1 MDKTK
6 LNFASK
12 AIHVGQEPDEK
23 TGSVIVPLYQTSTY
37 AQKSPGE
44 HMGYEYSRTDNPT
57 RHAYEQC
64 LASLEN
70 ANYCASFA
78 SGMAAIHCI
87 VESLEKNVNIVC
99 SDDVYGGTFR
109 LFDKVFTKHGLKFS
123 YLDFSNLNEVEE
135 FFNKNKVDVSWIETP
150 SNPMLK
156 LIDIK
161 KLSNL
166 CKTHDVKL
174 VVDNTFA
181 SPFIQNP
188 LNLGADMV
196 VHSTTKYIGG
206 HSDVVGGAIMC
217 NDANWFGKI
226 KFLQNSIGAVP
237 SAFDTWLS
245 LRGVKTLALRMQR
258 HCENASKISNFLKNH
273 SKVNQVI
280 YPGIEDHPNHGLVR
294 EQMQGYAGGM
304 LSVYLDMNLNQTKA
318 FLSHLKLFILAESL
332 GGVESLI
339 EHPAI
344 MTHASLPAEKRK
356 ALGITDAF
364 IRISVGIEDIE
375 DLQNDLQY
383 ALSKV

>member
-44 HMGYEYSRTDNPT
+44 HLGYEYSRTDNPT
-57 RHAYEQC
+57 RHAYEKC
-64 LASLEN
+64 LASLEK
-70 ANYCASFA
+70 AQYCASFA

-87 VESLEKNVNIVC
+87 VESLNKNVRIVC

-109 LFDKVFTKHGLKFS
+109 LFDKVFSKHGLYFD
-123 YLDFSNLNEVEE
+123 YLDFSNLSQVED
-135 FFNKNKVDVSWIETP
+135 FFKQHTVDVCWIETP

-161 KLSNL
+161 SLSQICQDNG
-166 CKTHDVKL
+166 VKL

-188 LNLGADMV
+188 LIQGADMV

-217 NDANWFGKI
+217 NDEEWFKKI

-237 SAFDTWLS
+237 SAFDCWLS
-245 LRGVKTLALRMQR
+245 LRGLKTLALRMQK
-258 HCENASKISNFLKNH
+258 HCQNAVEIADFLSSH
-273 SKVNQVI
+273 AKVKQVI
-280 YPGIEDHPNHGLVR
+280 YPGLEDHPNHYLVGQ
-294 EQMQGYAGGM
+294 QMQGYAGGM
-304 LSVYLDMNLNQTKA
+304 LSVNLDLSLEQTKA
-318 FLSHLKLFILAESL
+318 FLRHLNLFILAESL

-344 MTHASLPAEKRK
+344 MTHASLPAEKRR
-356 ALGITDAF
+356 ALGISDAF
-364 IRISVGIEDIE
+364 VRISVGIEDI
-375 DLQNDLQY
+375 NDLKQDLEQ